1 MTDILI
7 VDDHPVVAEG
17 IRRILLLKGIAS
29 GCSTV
34 SSCKECYDYL
44 HLFTPDLVILDY
56 NLPDGNGLELCRYII
71 KNNRNTKVLA
81 ISSFR
86 ELGLLK
92 AMLENGASGY
102 IIKNASEDEILE
114 AVESVLTGKVYLDE
128 ESRILFN
135 EKESQTILTAREIEI
150 LKLIADGYTNPEV
163 AERLFISPL
172 TVERHRKNIIAK
184 LNAKNTASLIK
195 IAARKG
201 FI

>member
-92 AMLENGASGY
+92 AMLESGASGY